1 MKNVIA
7 ALVAGVIAAVAV
19 VNVIPKSEQVIV
31 ERTIKEVEVGAITGP
46 RILSPF
52 LDHNGIVTYSSREA
66 FRTGTTTVC
75 VIKSPSATST
85 VLWASAVSFTGS
97 TTAATMTIATSTTAF
112 ATTSTLVTT
121 SVAANAQNVQA
132 HWLNFGGNNGVLRPN
147 EWITVSLT
155 GGHGTFSNRGAC
167 QAEFRVF

>member
-7 ALVAGVIAAVAV
+7 GLVAGTIAAVLV
-19 VNVIPKSEQVIV
+19 VNVFATSERVI
-31 ERTIKEVEVGAITGP
+31 ERTEIREVEVGAISGP

-52 LDHNGIVTYSSREA
+52 LDHNGIVTYSSRLGFQQA
-66 FRTGTTTVC
+66 TTTVC
-75 VIKSPSATST
+75 AVKSPSATST
-85 VLWASAVSFTGS
+85 VLFASAVVYSGS

-112 ATTSTLVTT
+112 ATSSVLATT

-147 EWITVSLT
+147 QWVTVSLT
-155 GGHGTFSNRGAC
+155 GGNGTFSSSGAC
-167 QAEFRVF
+167 QVEFRVF